1 MLNKIKE
8 LKNNVVEKCVTFKED
23 VTMKCSEFK
32 KNVKI
37 GYRVYKNPI
46 FRSELK
52 LAFSDISRANKER
65 RESLKDLKR
74 AFIAEKRSIDAV
86 HTEKVQKAV
95 IRFISLTGGV
105 IKQEELTMA
114 LESDKTSL
122 ETVFD

>member
-8 LKNNVVEKCVTFKED
+8 
-23 VTMKCSEFK
+23 FK
-32 KNVKI
+32 KSIVI
-37 GYRVYKNPI
+37 GYRVFNNPV
-46 FRSELK
+46 FKSELK
-52 LAFSDISRANKER
+52 LAFSDINRANKER
-65 RESLKDLKR
+65 RQALKDLKE
-74 AFIAEKRSIDAV
+74 AMKKEEQSIEIL
-86 HTEKVQKAV
+86 HTEKVRKAV